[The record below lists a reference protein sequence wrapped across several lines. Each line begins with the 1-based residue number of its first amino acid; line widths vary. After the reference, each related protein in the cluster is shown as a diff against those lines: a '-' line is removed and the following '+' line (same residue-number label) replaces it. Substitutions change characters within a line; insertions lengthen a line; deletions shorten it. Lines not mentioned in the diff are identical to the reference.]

1 MKCNATVKF
10 LFIGLYFAVFL
21 LLLFGNPVDDSAIAH
36 VVYYGFV
43 IANLYNRR
51 GVLFSS
57 SSNNGANAGVSYSN
71 TNNTASNTNAN
82 IGSQLCL

>member
-21 LLLFGNPVDDSAIAH
+21 LLLFGNPVDDSTIAY

-43 IANLYNRR
+43 IANLYNASR
-51 GVLFSS
+51 LIKALEKAKD
-57 SSNNGANAGVSYSN
+57 NGDTIAENRNGISERSD
-71 TNNTASNTNAN
+71 
-82 IGSQLCL
+82 

>member
-21 LLLFGNPVDDSAIAH
+21 LLLFGNPVDDSTIAY

-43 IANLYNRR
+43 IANLYN
-51 GVLFSS
+51 
-57 SSNNGANAGVSYSN
+57 A
-71 TNNTASNTNAN
+71 
-82 IGSQLCL
+82 SQLIKALEKKQKDNGVENPV

>member
-43 IANLYNRR
+43 IANLHNASRLIKALEKKQKDNGDTIAENR
-51 GVLFSS
+51 
-57 SSNNGANAGVSYSN
+57 NGISERSD
-71 TNNTASNTNAN
+71 
-82 IGSQLCL
+82 